1 MARSLKVTKEKLGI
15 RRKRTSTYSK
25 LNSTN
30 IRRRTTSNRNCSEI
44 DESKKI
50 AAELR
55 LEFGL
60 PQLRIKPRVE
70 AIQDIEGMLETRA
83 NIGESPVD
91 AIKAYRQ
98 NLS

>member
-1 MARSLKVTKEKLGI
+1 MATLLKVTKEKLGI

-50 AAELR
+50 AAELKT
-55 LEFGL
+55 EFEY
-60 PQLRIKPRVE
+60 QLRIKPRVE

>member
-1 MARSLKVTKEKLGI
+1 MRNHN
-15 RRKRTSTYSK
+15 TST
-25 LNSTN
+25 
-30 IRRRTTSNRNCSEI
+30 RNCSEI

-60 PQLRIKPRVE
+60 PRLYIKPRVE
-70 AIQDIEGMLETRA
+70 AIQDIEGMLETHA
-83 NIGESPVD
+83 TVGESPVD